1 MEHLVAPLVNLL
13 ILIGLLVYY
22 LREPLREFVDKRHH
36 MIREE
41 LITVRNL
48 LRSAQEKNE
57 EFSSKLRAVDAE
69 TSGIKAQML
78 QDAQTM
84 KSKIVAE
91 AQKLSSGVIQD
102 AKQASDILYTEFKDE
117 IFVELGGRVID
128 RAEVLLRDRLTG
140 DDRARIRKEFSTQVE
155 TLQ

>member
-1 MEHLVAPLVNLL
+1 MEHLIAPLVNLT

-22 LREPLREFVDKRHH
+22 LREPLRVFVDKRHH
-36 MIREE
+36 MIRDE
-41 LITVRNL
+41 LGAVRNL
-48 LRSAQEKNE
+48 LRGAQEKNE

-69 TSGIKAQML
+69 IAGIKAQML
-78 QDAQTM
+78 QDAQNM

-91 AQKLSSGVIQD
+91 AQKLSGNVIQD
-102 AKQASDILYTEFKDE
+102 AKQSSDILYAEFKDE
-117 IFVELGGRVID
+117 VLAELGGRVIG